1 MKIYNIKDKPQF
13 IREVAELTQEEWGKK
28 VESKS
33 EFEYKVNRKIEK
45 MNSMLDNPNFCILI
59 LLDEDVLVGFIAI
72 LPKDGDYRVD
82 LTPWYG
88 MMYVKEEF
96 RGYGHSKILNRAI
109 LHEAHCRG
117 FEKIYLKSDL
127 VGYYEKFGA
136 KYIETLSNGERLF
149 YIEV

>member
-45 MNSMLDNPNFCILI
+45 INSMLDNPNFCILI

-82 LTPWYG
+82 LTP
-88 MMYVKEEF
+88 
-96 RGYGHSKILNRAI
+96 
-109 LHEAHCRG
+109 
-117 FEKIYLKSDL
+117 
-127 VGYYEKFGA
+127 
-136 KYIETLSNGERLF
+136 
-149 YIEV
+149 

>member
-13 IREVAELTQEEWGKK
+13 LREVAELTQEEWGGK
-28 VESKS
+28 VESKR
-33 EFEYKVNRKIEK
+33 EFEYKVNKKIEK
-45 MNSMLDNPNFCILI
+45 INAMLDNSNFCILT

-72 LPKDGDYRVD
+72 LPKDGEYRVD

-96 RGYGHSKILNRAI
+96 RGYGHSKTLNRAI
-109 LHEAHCRG
+109 LYEAYCRG
-117 FEKIYLKSDL
+117 IKKLYLKTYL

-136 KYIETLSNGERLF
+136 KYIETFSNGERLF